1 MGYGLYGVI
10 EAFYRRERSMNRTVR
25 TRKNFMIVVAV
36 CAVLA
41 VSLVLELQ
49 MNRVTEAAVIDPHP
63 GLVGWWR
70 FDEGTGSVVAGD
82 SSGNGNNG
90 TVYGVVVV
98 ASVLFA

>member
-1 MGYGLYGVI
+1 
-10 EAFYRRERSMNRTVR
+10 MNRTVR
-25 TRKNFMIVVAV
+25 TRKNFIIIVAV

-41 VSLVLELQ
+41 VSLVLELR
-49 MNRVTEAAVIDPHP
+49 MNRVTEAAVVDPHP

-70 FDEGTGSVVAGD
+70 FDEGSGSVAGD
-82 SSGNGNNG
+82 GSGNGNNG